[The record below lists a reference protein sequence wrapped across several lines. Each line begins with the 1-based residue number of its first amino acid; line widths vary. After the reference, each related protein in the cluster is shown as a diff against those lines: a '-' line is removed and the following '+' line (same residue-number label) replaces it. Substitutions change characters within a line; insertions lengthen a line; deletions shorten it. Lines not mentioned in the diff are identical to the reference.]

1 MGIPCYFVTL
11 VRKFPKLLR
20 SLASAGRVDNLY
32 LDANSIVY
40 DVVRRIAQEKG
51 SQPDD
56 DEVVR
61 GVEAQI
67 RAYVAEIDPQRRI
80 LVAFDGVAP
89 RAKTAQQ
96 KERRFRG
103 ALERQAF
110 GKPGS
115 WDTCKIT
122 PGTPFMD
129 ALMAHLAAS
138 IVTPSGGG
146 GRRRI
151 LLSSSSEAGEGEHKI
166 FAMIRSEAAYHAKTR
181 TMVYGLD
188 ADLVMLSVLHARY
201 CSALSLYRETPHF
214 IRSISRRLDPTESY
228 ALDARTLADRLGK
241 ELRGTPEDYVVAC
254 FLLGNDF
261 LPHFPSVSLRD
272 DGHAQVM
279 LAYRKLASCAGRRG
293 RGAFRLVVDGR
304 INWPC
309 MRDLVRELA
318 AGESAVARSRH
329 RRSMERGCKTARPN
343 EGESKE
349 VARVNNIPTACSGLQ
364 RYIDPGGAGWR
375 RRYCLELLECN
386 LDSPRLAR
394 LCAAY
399 VQGLEWTLA
408 YYTEG
413 CKDWMWVYPG
423 SYAPPLSEVEK
434 AIPDFDMELV
444 PHRPTM
450 QDDVCAMEALQRVIP
465 AASAAVVPEAI
476 RDAVATKDEGAEH
489 LWAFARY
496 FWEASVQF
504 ADERAAKIEVIA

>member
-11 VRKFPKLLR
+11 VRKFPKLLK
-20 SLASAGRVDNLY
+20 SLASAGQVDNLY

-40 DVVRRIAQEKG
+40 DVVRGIVQEKG

-56 DEVVR
+56 DAVVR
-61 GVEAQI
+61 GVETQI
-67 RAYVAEIDPQRRI
+67 RAYIAEVRPRRRV

-103 ALERQAF
+103 ALERRAY

-129 ALMAHLAAS
+129 ALMAHLGES
-138 IVTPSGGG
+138 VVTPPGARGC
-146 GRRRI
+146 RVM
-151 LLSSSSEAGEGEHKI
+151 LSPSSHAGEGEHKI

-188 ADLVMLSVLHARY
+188 ADLVMLAVLHARY
-201 CSALSLYRETPHF
+201 CAALSLYRETPHF
-214 IRSISRRLDPTESY
+214 IRSISKGLDPSVSY
-228 ALDARTLADRLGK
+228 ALDACNLATRLGK
-241 ELRGTPEDYVVAC
+241 ELRGTPEDYVTAC

-272 DGHAQVM
+272 DGHAQVIS
-279 LAYRKLASCAGRRG
+279 AYRKLASSVNQRG
-293 RGAFRLVVDGR
+293 RGSFSLVANGR

-309 MRDLVRELA
+309 MRDLIRELA
-318 AGESAVARSRH
+318 ARESDVARSRH
-329 RRSMERGCKTARPN
+329 QRAVERGHKPARPH

-349 VARVNNIPTACSGLQ
+349 VARVNSIPTACSGLEQ
-364 RYIDPGGAGWR
+364 YINPGAPGWR
-375 RRYCLELLECN
+375 RRYCQELLEC
-386 LDSPRLAR
+386 DIGSARLAR
-394 LCAAY
+394 LSAAY

-413 CKDWMWVYPG
+413 CKDWLWVYPG
-423 SYAPPLSEVEK
+423 AYAPPLSEVVK
-434 AIPDFDMELV
+434 VVPDFDMELV
-444 PHRPTM
+444 PARTTAAA
-450 QDDVCAMEALQRVIP
+450 DVCALEALHRVIP
-465 AASAAVVPEAI
+465 AASSAVVPEGI
-476 RDAVATKDEGAEH
+476 RAAVASKDEGAEH

-496 FWEASVQF
+496 FWEGSVQF
-504 ADERAAKIEVIA
+504 ADERVARIEVVA